1 MLPLVAAGVVNTS
14 VRSTCFPTSL
24 PSPFRSLLG
33 PGPASHCLYAYSV
46 GGRDSE
52 DASATD
58 DSTSQ
63 EELHQ
68 KAEAHLRWVI
78 EESGEFPDLPD
89 LDQMPPEQVVSLGG
103 GVDAATYLIKRPRGD
118 VVVKLNSE
126 GLEAEARALRAWKR
140 YTPHVPEVLGIGTV
154 PSSEEPAIKYL
165 LLAAMKND
173 KGEVVET
180 AKDYLE
186 QSPASARELGRAVGV
201 ELHRMHQAVDD
212 TGFGNFA
219 DSPGSERTY
228 RSWSAYLEDFF
239 VLHADFVQQLGI
251 DDDRIRAARAFIQ
264 SRSFVAE
271 ARFLHGDVTIRNVGV
286 YSDRPITV
294 GLFDPNPLSGDPSW
308 DIAPMMN
315 NAAFNELR
323 HRREG
328 VPPDA
333 LTRDRELLA
342 GFWESYPR
350 DVAEESLA
358 TAQLVQAILQ
368 SEHRQDRLNRSETD
382 TIEVEVTH
390 EFIRSMLDRAAA

>member
-1 MLPLVAAGVVNTS
+1 MLPFVAVGVVNTS
-14 VRSTCFPTSL
+14 ARSTCFPTSL

-68 KAEAHLRWVI
+68 KAEADLRWVI

-126 GLEAEARALRAWKR
+126 RPRGGGASVACLKR

-186 QSPASARELGRAVGV
+186 QSPAERQRAGARGGR
-201 ELHRMHQAVDD
+201 
-212 TGFGNFA
+212 
-219 DSPGSERTY
+219 
-228 RSWSAYLEDFF
+228 
-239 VLHADFVQQLGI
+239 
-251 DDDRIRAARAFIQ
+251 
-264 SRSFVAE
+264 
-271 ARFLHGDVTIRNVGV
+271 
-286 YSDRPITV
+286 
-294 GLFDPNPLSGDPSW
+294 
-308 DIAPMMN
+308 
-315 NAAFNELR
+315 
-323 HRREG
+323 
-328 VPPDA
+328 
-333 LTRDRELLA
+333 
-342 GFWESYPR
+342 
-350 DVAEESLA
+350 
-358 TAQLVQAILQ
+358 
-368 SEHRQDRLNRSETD
+368 
-382 TIEVEVTH
+382 
-390 EFIRSMLDRAAA
+390 